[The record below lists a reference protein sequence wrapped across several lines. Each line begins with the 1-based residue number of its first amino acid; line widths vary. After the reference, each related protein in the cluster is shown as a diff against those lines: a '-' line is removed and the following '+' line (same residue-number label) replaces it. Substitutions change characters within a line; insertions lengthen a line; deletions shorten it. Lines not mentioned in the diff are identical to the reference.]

1 MSEEKK
7 IDGLETPDFRL
18 ATDEQRVFEKME
30 GQNKY
35 QMMKLWFQELV
46 RTSDPSAKF
55 DANVGLTATKFKM
68 GLYQQENK
76 AELVDLIL
84 EGEYPSNFLT
94 QVRNLIEDHPEISR
108 EAAYLNSLKVFY
120 LTHERWP
127 YIAELNRQVIEDHP
141 EAFPNIRISDNES
154 LSDDERKM
162 FRRIRKKLN
171 IDWLPEGKIGLKN

>member
-1 MSEEKK
+1 MSIEKK
-7 IDGLETPDFRL
+7 FNGLETPDFRL
-18 ATDEQRVFEKME
+18 ATDEQRVFEKMG

-141 EAFPNIRISDNES
+141 EAFPKIEIQNNGS

-171 IDWLPEGKIGLKN
+171 IDWLPEGRIGLKN